1 MGGSGIVWVTTCVCG
16 VAVRITRFVV
26 TTRRTRL
33 TLRFAA
39 WRLRTTFLVQGWH
52 EGAFE

>member
-1 MGGSGIVWVTTCVCG
+1 MTCVCG